1 MLETLSLS
9 EKSPCVRDFEI
20 ERKTLL
26 ILGTLS
32 LNKKVPV
39 LETLSLSEIFPVLGT
54 LSLSEKSPYVRDFE
68 I

>member
-9 EKSPCVRDFEI
+9 EKSLCVRDFEI
-20 ERKTLL
+20 ERKTFL

-39 LETLSLSEIFPVLGT
+39 LETLSLSKK
-54 LSLSEKSPYVRDFE
+54 SLCVRDFE
-68 I
+68 IERRKSLWRGL

>member
-9 EKSPCVRDFEI
+9 EKSLCVRDFEI
-20 ERKTLL
+20 ERKTFL

-39 LETLSLSEIFPVLGT
+39 LETLSLSKK
-54 LSLSEKSPYVRDFE
+54 SLCVRDFE
-68 I
+68 FE